1 MDSISIAGGDPLIHP
16 DIVDIVRM
24 VRYEFGLKPI
34 VNTNALALTPELL
47 EALKRA
53 GIYGFTFH
61 IDSNQVRPGWHG
73 KSELE
78 LCELRLR
85 YAQMVAKVGGL
96 SVAFNSTVYRH
107 TLEQIPA
114 LMDWARDHIDIV
126 HSMVFILFRTSCQD
140 EFDYYANGKLVDIDR
155 LVYFG
160 QDRNPEPIT
169 AQEAVSLI
177 KAQQPDYEPCAYLG
191 GTHDPE
197 SFKWLMAG
205 RYGTPGRIHGY
216 VGRRYLEV
224 LQTGYHLLFDRY
236 FAYTSPRLL
245 GMGRSASLL
254 GSAFDPG
261 ARKVAKSYL
270 RTALTS
276 PTELLKPMH
285 FQSIVL
291 IQPIDTLA
299 DGSANMCDGCP
310 DMTVHNGELVWS
322 CRLEERLQHGCL
334 LQAVPKD
341 ASQCADKRHLKTI
354 PPSSEDPD
362 SVAARA
368 S

>member
-1 MDSISIAGGDPLIHP
+1 
-16 DIVDIVRM
+16 
-24 VRYEFGLKPI
+24 
-34 VNTNALALTPELL
+34 
-47 EALKRA
+47 
-53 GIYGFTFH
+53 
-61 IDSNQVRPGWHG
+61 
-73 KSELE
+73 
-78 LCELRLR
+78 
-85 YAQMVAKVGGL
+85 
-96 SVAFNSTVYRH
+96 
-107 TLEQIPA
+107 
-114 LMDWARDHIDIV
+114 MDWARDHIDIV

-140 EFDYYANGKLVDIDR
+140 EFDYYANGRLVDVDR

-160 QDRNPEPIT
+160 QEKNPEPIT

-177 KAQQPDYEPCAYLG
+177 KAQQPDYDPCAYLG
-191 GTHDPE
+191 GTQDPQ

-205 RYGTPGRIHGY
+205 RFGTRGKIHGY

-236 FAYTSPRLL
+236 FAYASPRLL
-245 GMGRSASLL
+245 GTGRSASLL

-261 ARKVAKSYL
+261 SRKVAKSYL

-276 PTELLKPMH
+276 PSELLKPMY

-310 DMTVHNGELVWS
+310 DMTVYNGELVWS

-341 ASQCADKRHLKTI
+341 ASLCDDKRHLKTI